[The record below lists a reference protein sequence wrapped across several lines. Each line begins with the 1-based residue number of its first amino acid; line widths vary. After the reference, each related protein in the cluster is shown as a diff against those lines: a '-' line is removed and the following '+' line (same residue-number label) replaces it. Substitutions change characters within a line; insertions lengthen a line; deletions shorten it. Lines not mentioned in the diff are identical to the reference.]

1 MDRMSLDRHTEC
13 SGNGWGVSKSF
24 LGAPAGGGDGHGQ
37 KVTGT
42 DKRCQKG
49 VGWVRLEMVWKTG
62 VAPLFLKLCRAWH
75 LSGLYT
81 IYKYIYI

>member
-42 DKRCQKG
+42 DKR
-49 VGWVRLEMVWKTG
+49 
-62 VAPLFLKLCRAWH
+62 
-75 LSGLYT
+75 
-81 IYKYIYI
+81 